1 MFGTPGIDGS
11 LSAWDYTNG
20 WLYRKDGI
28 TSSTT
33 FNVSNWTTCKGCS
46 DGFTNNL
53 DMTNPFP
60 IGTFGGAP
68 RFSGIG
74 TDSLTVLGATKN
86 LDGFMFRRAVVDPAY
101 VCDPEIG
108 SVPVT
113 LAIFLD
119 HDNDGII
126 DQIDLD
132 DDNDGI
138 LDTLETD
145 ADNDG
150 DGIKNSFD
158 LDSDGDGC
166 FDVIEAGFTDGDDDG
181 VLGSSP
187 VTVDTLGLVTS
198 GTDGYTTPDDNDNS
212 GGYDFLEYGTIAV
225 LVNSPD
231 SLSITEGSTA
241 MFVAKGTAAG
251 GSITCYPYSSSDYV
265 YIDNA
270 GLISGSEYRLTY
282 NGSYRD
288 GQLWNKNKIDLR
300 SNFTISAKLYFGNKD
315 TNGGDGMAFVLQS
328 TGTGAYGSYG
338 DNKGYAGGN
347 ITNALAIDFD
357 TNVSGSSSI
366 DYLYRAYI
374 KNGSWTWNELPRVN
388 VGNLEDGVYR
398 DVSISWNVDTKTLS
412 VSLNGVQITTY
423 TKDLITEIF
432 GVNAVTFGFTAGTY
446 GSYNEQ
452 KVKDISVCGTYL
464 EDYGS
469 NVEFTWQVST
479 DSATTWADITS
490 SDTIYSGTV
499 SYTHLTL
506 PTSDLV

>member
-1 MFGTPGIDGS
+1 VWQYSCDDGDTWSTIEASSDLIISGVFNGDFGGSEPSVIEVYALKDIADLSIYGIEVARDGAEADGVDYQLSSVSLDSGKTYTISYPLTYFKSWFIEDFDQESYYNFFDGDDAIILYKNTTKVDVFGTPGIDGS

-28 TSSTT
+28 ASSTI

-53 DMTNPFP
+53 DMENPFP

-74 TDSLTVLGATKN
+74 TDTLTVLGATKN
-86 LDGFMFRRAVVDPAY
+86 LDGFMFRRAVIDPAY
-101 VCDPEIG
+101 VCAPETG

-158 LDSDGDGC
+158 EDSDGDGC
-166 FDVIEAGFTDGDDDG
+166 LDVVEAGFTDGDNDG

-198 GTDGYTTPDDNDNS
+198 GIDGYTTPDDNDNS

-225 LVNSPD
+225 LVSSPD
-231 SLSITEGSTA
+231 SLSTTE
-241 MFVAKGTAAG
+241 V
-251 GSITCYPYSSSDYV
+251 
-265 YIDNA
+265 
-270 GLISGSEYRLTY
+270 
-282 NGSYRD
+282 
-288 GQLWNKNKIDLR
+288 
-300 SNFTISAKLYFGNKD
+300 
-315 TNGGDGMAFVLQS
+315 
-328 TGTGAYGSYG
+328 
-338 DNKGYAGGN
+338 
-347 ITNALAIDFD
+347 
-357 TNVSGSSSI
+357 
-366 DYLYRAYI
+366 
-374 KNGSWTWNELPRVN
+374 
-388 VGNLEDGVYR
+388 
-398 DVSISWNVDTKTLS
+398 
-412 VSLNGVQITTY
+412 
-423 TKDLITEIF
+423 
-432 GVNAVTFGFTAGTY
+432 
-446 GSYNEQ
+446 
-452 KVKDISVCGTYL
+452 
-464 EDYGS
+464 
-469 NVEFTWQVST
+469 
-479 DSATTWADITS
+479 
-490 SDTIYSGTV
+490 
-499 SYTHLTL
+499 
-506 PTSDLV
+506 